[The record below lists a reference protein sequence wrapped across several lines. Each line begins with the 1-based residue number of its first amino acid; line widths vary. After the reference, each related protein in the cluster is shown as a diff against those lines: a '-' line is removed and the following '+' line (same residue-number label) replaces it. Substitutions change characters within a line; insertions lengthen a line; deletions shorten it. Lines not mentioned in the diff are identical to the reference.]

1 GLAFS
6 FAGRGGSDLVN
17 VEMSTKNQ
25 QPPPQQSGQLKL
37 SLDGGDGIDT
47 FQISTTD
54 FPELVEVLG
63 VPVEEKP
70 DPLIRVT
77 DLVTSVRTL
86 EASIVNAEAIGL
98 DTAGGNDRVT
108 MTDEQGL
115 LSGSYTIDLGI
126 GDDAALLSSAP
137 AV

>member
-1 GLAFS
+1 RNGPAVELTDTKTGHNLLNEPFNPRGSLKLVGSDEDDSLTVLSDGLAGLALS

-70 DPLIRVT
+70 DPL
-77 DLVTSVRTL
+77 
-86 EASIVNAEAIGL
+86 
-98 DTAGGNDRVT
+98 
-108 MTDEQGL
+108 
-115 LSGSYTIDLGI
+115 
-126 GDDAALLSSAP
+126 
-137 AV
+137 